1 MEESKHLESLA
12 KVKNLRFELC
22 KTDQHSYA
30 GFETRT
36 IRRITEKM
44 ENSLVLLQQDFKLFL
59 QALWAELGLPS
70 PTRAQYAIADYL
82 QNGPKR
88 LQVQA
93 FRGVGKSWITGAFVL
108 WTLFNDPERK
118 VMIISASKE
127 RADNMSIFLQ
137 KLIIDTPWLKH
148 LQPKSDDSRWSRI
161 SFDVNCSPHQAPSV
175 KSVGITGQLTGS
187 RADLMILDDV
197 EVPGNSLTEFMREKL
212 LQLCTEAESILTPK
226 SDSRIMYLGTPQ
238 TTFTIYRRLAERNYR
253 PLVWP
258 ARYPRQDKLSKY
270 EGILAPEIQEDV
282 DMGAEEWTPTDDR
295 FTHEDLIESEASMG
309 RSNFMLQFQ
318 LDTTLSDAQK
328 FPLKMADL
336 VITSVNPTTAPED
349 IIWCSDP
356 SKVIRDAPTVGLPG
370 DYFYSPMQLVGEWSD
385 YDETICSVD
394 PSGRGTDETAAA
406 FLSQRNGLI
415 YLHEMSAYRDGYSD
429 STLLDI
435 LKRCRTYGVTSLVI
449 ETNFGDGIV
458 GELFKKHLIN
468 TKQHI
473 NIEEVRANVRKEDRI
488 IDSLEPVLNQHRL
501 IVDRGVID
509 WDYASNKDSPA
520 EERLLYMLFYQMSRM
535 CREKRAVKHDDRLD
549 CLAQGVKYFTD
560 ALSISAQD
568 QIQLRKKE
576 EWDNMLAEFL
586 DDPQA
591 SANHMVLGHESGATQ
606 RSTWSRRQYIRL

>member
-1 MEESKHLESLA
+1 
-12 KVKNLRFELC
+12 
-22 KTDQHSYA
+22 
-30 GFETRT
+30 
-36 IRRITEKM
+36 M

-59 QALWAELGLPS
+59 QALWAELDLPS

-137 KLIIDTPWLKH
+137 KLIIDTPWLSH

-226 SDSRIMYLGTPQ
+226 NDSRIMYLGTPQ

-253 PLVWP
+253 PMVWP
-258 ARYPRQDKLSKY
+258 ARYPRADKLNKY
-270 EGILAPEIQEDV
+270 GEVLASDILEDIEQGV
-282 DMGAEEWTPTDDR
+282 EEWTPTDDR
-295 FTHEDLIESEASMG
+295 FTDEDLIEREASMG

-370 DYFYSPMQLVGEWSD
+370 DYFYSPMQLVGEWSS

-435 LKRCRTYGVTSLVI
+435 LRRCKKYGVTSLVI

-458 GELFKKHLIN
+458 GELFKKHIVN
-468 TKQHI
+468 TKQYI

-568 QIQLRKKE
+568 QIQMRKKE

-591 SANHMVLGHESGATQ
+591 SANHMVLGMNLEQRNEARGLEDNTSGYNW
-606 RSTWSRRQYIRL
+606 R